1 MARDSQSK
9 FTEDASPGTPAWMT
23 TFSDCMTLLLTFFV
37 LLLSFSSF
45 DRAALARLKGA
56 FSTRPKETILEPQKN
71 IGDSVVER
79 TKSIIDRT
87 EKGSEKPDL
96 SSLEDIEHPKAD
108 ELINDTSVYSSEK
121 VFYISGTRLFWGDGH
136 VLTRQGRELLG
147 HIASLMKMM
156 PCMAVVAQM
165 QQGPIAAGKEDSRL
179 LRSCA
184 IIRFLTK
191 EQGLQ
196 EERFRISVPAQSPPQ
211 RYRNEPVMQITLLAR
226 DITQ

>member
-1 MARDSQSK
+1 MPRHSTSQPD
-9 FTEDASPGTPAWMT
+9 EDGPPGVPAWMT

-45 DRAALARLKGA
+45 DPAALARLKGA
-56 FSTRPKETILEPQKN
+56 FSFRPKETILEPQEK
-71 IGDSVVER
+71 IDGSVVPSR
-79 TKSIIDRT
+79 KTVIDRT

-96 SSLEDIEHPKAD
+96 PSLEDIEHPKAE

-121 VFYISGTRLFWGDGH
+121 VFYVSGTRLFWGDGC
-136 VLTRQGRELLG
+136 VLTRQGKQLLG

-156 PCMAVVAQM
+156 PCMAVVAQV
-165 QQGPIAAGKEDSRL
+165 QRGSIAAGKEDSRV

-196 EERFRISVPAQSPPQ
+196 EERFRITVSGQSPPK
-211 RYRNEPVMQITLLAR
+211 RYRNAPVVRITLLAR